1 MKAAICERYG
11 PPEVVEL
18 REVERPV
25 PTGDQVLVR
34 VRAASVNRADLD
46 GLTPRPEFV
55 RLFIGLRAP
64 KNTSVGIDVAGVVE
78 AVGPEVTRFK
88 PGDEVFADLFGNDGG
103 TFAEFVSA
111 PEKKFES
118 MPVGMSFEDASTLP
132 HSAILALQ
140 GLRLRKGRTPKPGDK
155 VLINGASGNVGPFA
169 VQIAKWMG
177 AEVTG
182 ACRTSK
188 VDFVR
193 SLGADHVID
202 YTQVDYTT
210 AAERYDWILDTDS
223 HQPILPCAP
232 RPAPQ
237 RRVRHARRD
246 VWTDPPGD
254 AVGSAAVARQRP
266 LLGTRA
272 VVEAVQPARRGQAQG
287 ADRRR
292 QAQAIHRSPLPAD
305 RGRRGAPPRQRRAC
319 TGQGGHRPVSERHLG
334 GENRIRLHLTGRPV
348 SPEQRIPAVW
358 CVRATRRI
366 GR

>member
-11 PPEVVEL
+11 PPEFVEL

-25 PTGDQVLVR
+25 PTGDHVLVR

-64 KNTSVGIDVAGVVE
+64 RNTSVGIDVAGVVE
-78 AVGPEVTRFK
+78 AVGPDVTRFK
-88 PGDEVFADLFGNDGG
+88 PGDEVFADLFGNQGG

-223 HQPILPCAP
+223 HQSILRARRALRPNGVYVTLGGPSGPILQAMLL
-232 RPAPQ
+232 
-237 RRVRHARRD
+237 
-246 VWTDPPGD
+246 G
-254 AVGSAAVARQRP
+254 P
-266 LLGTRA
+266 LLSLASDRYSGLVLWWKPFNPPDVDKLKKLIAAGKLKPFIDRRYLLTE
-272 VVEAVQPARRGQAQG
+272 VVEALRHVNDGLARGKVVV
-287 ADRRR
+287 
-292 QAQAIHRSPLPAD
+292 LP
-305 RGRRGAPPRQRRAC
+305 
-319 TGQGGHRPVSERHLG
+319 
-334 GENRIRLHLTGRPV
+334 
-348 SPEQRIPAVW
+348 
-358 CVRATRRI
+358 
-366 GR
+366 

>member
-11 PPEVVEL
+11 PPEFVEL

-25 PTGDQVLVR
+25 PTGDHVLVR

-64 KNTSVGIDVAGVVE
+64 RNTSVGIDVAGVVE
-78 AVGPEVTRFK
+78 AVGPDVTRFK
-88 PGDEVFADLFGNDGG
+88 PGDEVFADLFGNQGG

-223 HQPILPCAP
+223 HQSILRARRALRPNGVYVTLGGTSGPILQAMLL
-232 RPAPQ
+232 
-237 RRVRHARRD
+237 
-246 VWTDPPGD
+246 G
-254 AVGSAAVARQRP
+254 P
-266 LLGTRA
+266 LLSLASDRYSGLVLWWKPFNPPDVDKLKKLIAAGKLQPFIDRRYPLTE
-272 VVEAVQPARRGQAQG
+272 VVEALRHVNDGLARGKVVV
-287 ADRRR
+287 
-292 QAQAIHRSPLPAD
+292 LP
-305 RGRRGAPPRQRRAC
+305 
-319 TGQGGHRPVSERHLG
+319 
-334 GENRIRLHLTGRPV
+334 
-348 SPEQRIPAVW
+348 
-358 CVRATRRI
+358 
-366 GR
+366 